1 MIFLRTDLAVAVK
14 SSILIFVFLL
24 SGCCHE
30 AACRLERKLKGMPDE
45 EAFSYFRR
53 IPAQERVDLYVW
65 ELSVSKPVSSRY
77 EFLLRE
83 NSSEVAIPLL
93 DSANASDKYMVIVS
107 ILSTLERMPEGDKRN
122 LPESQV
128 RSAIQK
134 CKSLAPTDNDEL
146 CLRAEA
152 ALIDKNKGPA
162 S

>member
-1 MIFLRTDLAVAVK
+1 MIFLRTDLGVIVK
-14 SSILIFVFLL
+14 LPIIFVSFLL
-24 SGCCHE
+24 SACCHE
-30 AACRLERKLKGMPDE
+30 AACRLERKLKEMPDE

-53 IPAQERVDLYVW
+53 IPAREQVDLYVW
-65 ELSVSKPVSSRY
+65 ELNVSKPVSSRY

-93 DSANASDKYMVIVS
+93 DSANSSDKYMVIVS

-122 LPESQV
+122 LPTPQV

-134 CKSLAPTDNDEL
+134 CKSLALADNDEL

-152 ALIDKNKGPA
+152 ALLEKNKGPNL
-162 S
+162 